1 MGKPFVRFGHQG
13 RRLPLLLLL
22 LCTACVGNGAQRSG
36 NDGGGGDVAA
46 GPFEPDAP
54 RTYVTKVKTLLT
66 GGVPAADELAQVER
80 DPGALAPL
88 VRGWL
93 ASSPS
98 RQILLDFFAD
108 AFQQSQA
115 SADGLGDLYDQQ
127 NTPDPN
133 LVLNLRESFARTAQA
148 IADRKEPFNAVAT
161 TQRFMMTTAMMAYY
175 AYTDTSGRDDTY
187 KVNNRWYAANGNLAV
202 TLVEKRG
209 PVTLT
214 AAANPQS
221 PDYLTFYVPNLHAL
235 FTANSN
241 ATLEADEL
249 AGCAATDPLRLDR
262 STSDGGGAML
272 VANLYRLLSGNG
284 VSVKKPSVRDANQT
298 YRCNVQGSA
307 LPFLTSTDYNDWR
320 EVTVRAPAGTEM
332 PSTFFDLPTLRASTT
347 LLMDSVRV
355 GYFTTPAFLAQYPS
369 NVSNSSRATANQALI
384 VGLGGQVDGSA
395 QLPLTFPTAI
405 DPEHAA
411 NPACF
416 ACHQSLDPMRQ
427 YFRQSYSVT
436 YSKQT
441 DKKVYLYP
449 AGFSFG
455 GTTGAGEGVGDF
467 AQQIAQHPAFAAAW
481 VVKLCSWATSTP
493 CLPTDPEVLR
503 LAADFQANN
512 LDFYRMA
519 EQLFSSPLV
528 TYAKPTLSA
537 RTNGKQA
544 SIARRHQLCAV
555 LNARLGLT
563 DVCERSRQRDDG
575 GNNVP
580 SRTASMA
587 GDLYVRGGSAPLY
600 LTTPD
605 PFYAN
610 QLENVC
616 ALLASTQI
624 DVKDAPWATSDA
636 LDAALARI
644 ASDLLGLSE
653 QEAPDVVALLQAH
666 YDAAF
671 AASKSASRAL
681 RSTFVAACRSPL
693 VAGVGAL

>member
-1 MGKPFVRFGHQG
+1 MGKAFGRVEHQG
-13 RRLPLLLLL
+13 RRFPLLLLL
-22 LCTACVGNGAQRSG
+22 LCTACVGNGASRSG
-36 NDGGGGDVAA
+36 AGGDAA
-46 GPFEPDAP
+46 LGPFEPDAP
-54 RTYVTKVKTLLT
+54 RTYVAKVKTLLT
-66 GGVPAADELAQVER
+66 GGAPAADELAQIER
-80 DPGALAPL
+80 DPAALASL

-93 ASSPS
+93 ASPPS
-98 RQILLDFFAD
+98 RQIMLDFFAD

-115 SADGLGDLYDQQ
+115 SADGLRDLYDQQ

-148 IADRKEPFNAVAT
+148 MADRKEPFTAVAT

-175 AYTDTSGRDDTY
+175 AYTDTSGRDDAY
-187 KVNNRWYAANGNLAV
+187 KMSNRWFAANANLTV

-209 PVTLT
+209 PVDLT
-214 AAANPQS
+214 AAANPQG
-221 PDYLTFYVPNLHAL
+221 PDYLTFYVPNLHTL
-235 FTANSN
+235 FTANNN

-249 AGCAATDPLRLDR
+249 AACAAIDPLRFDR
-262 STSDGGGAML
+262 STVDGGGAML
-272 VANLYRLLSGNG
+272 VANLYGFLRGGGMSTR
-284 VSVKKPSVRDANQT
+284 KPSVRDANQT
-298 YRCNVQGSA
+298 YRCNVQGSPI
-307 LPFLTSTDYNDWR
+307 PFLTPADYNDWR
-320 EVTVRAPAGTEM
+320 EVTVRAPAGAEV
-332 PSTFFDLPTLRASTT
+332 PSTFFDLPTLRASAT

-369 NVSNSSRATANQALI
+369 NVSNSSRATTNQALI

-395 QLPLTFPTAI
+395 QLPVTFPTAI

-441 DKKVYLYP
+441 DKKVFLYP

-467 AQQIAQHPAFAAAW
+467 ARHIAEHPGFAAAW
-481 VVKLCSWATSTP
+481 VVKLCSWATSTH

-512 LDFYRMA
+512 FDFYRMA

-528 TYAKPTLSA
+528 TYAEPTVSA

-544 SIARRHQLCAV
+544 SIARRHQLCAI

-587 GDLYVRGGSAPLY
+587 GDLYVRGSSAPLY

-610 QLENVC
+610 NLENVC
-616 ALLASTQI
+616 ALLASTLI
-624 DVKDAPWATSDA
+624 DVKDSPWATSDA
-636 LDAALARI
+636 LDAALQRI
-644 ASDLLGLSE
+644 ASDLLGLRA
-653 QEAPDVVALLQAH
+653 QEALAVVALLQAH
-666 YDAAF
+666 YDASL
-671 AASKSASRAL
+671 AASKSATRAL
-681 RSTFVAACRSPL
+681 RSTFVAACRSPF